1 MADFLYF
8 VEEPV
13 PVAKRVSKAV
23 QRHFARFSELR
34 EAARLIKSK
43 HLVDLR
49 QRVVQDFYPGAL
61 LLIQRKLNQS

>member
-61 LLIQRKLNQS
+61 LLIRRKLNQS